1 MNLTPVHIA
10 ALDKAETQMF
20 HCDFCPY
27 LELKAML
34 AAGNPLDRDRFQ
46 ILFHDYYGLGI
57 GGLTPEFEEKF
68 FRLLFG
74 GNVIVNGQPDYG
86 GILRA
91 LYKIPRKKG
100 DLALPLSFVSKL
112 VAIHREDH
120 PIYDSRV
127 LEFFNA
133 KAPLS
138 IKDADPQPRIDWYVN
153 FLNEV
158 AVDYATWAHNPS
170 VTPILSRLKAR
181 DPRLGQC
188 HTVRLMDF
196 LVWKVG
202 RQKLL

>member
-1 MNLTPVHIA
+1 MDLTPVHIA
-10 ALDKAETQMF
+10 VLDKAETLMF

-34 AAGNPLDRDRFQ
+34 AAGKPFDKVRFQ

-68 FRLLFG
+68 FEILFG
-74 GNVIVNGQPDYG
+74 GNVIVNGQPDYE
-86 GILRA
+86 GILFA

-100 DLALPLSFVSKL
+100 DYALPLSFVSKL
-112 VAIHREDH
+112 VAIHREDR

-138 IKDADPQPRIDWYVN
+138 IKNTDPQLRIDWYVK

-158 AVDYATWAHNPS
+158 AADYAAWAQNPS
-170 VTPILSRLKAR
+170 VAPILSRLKAR

-202 RQKLL
+202 NQKLL